1 MLCCMMPWGQ
11 LRNGH
16 QFISLCW
23 WLLATIFCLIYW
35 LQYWLKDF
43 QQKQWVKL
51 ILPPHMTP
59 YSVFF
64 SWDWSAVQSYSFSN
78 FFYLI
83 FFFFCYSTFSFFSWN
98 KFILL
103 IQRKLLQLHV
113 IFDIFFKNSDQKWF
127 RCFYFYF
134 VTMNSISIAE
144 KLNGFYCNIIDTPVV
159 KRRVIKLEFFRR
171 GFFHHQ
177 QNLLWYTLLHQS
189 IKKKN
194 RFVFMTKTKPVHYQI
209 FLMSNTITLQKIT
222 SKFH

>member
-1 MLCCMMPWGQ
+1 MRATSKWASVYFVVLMIIGNYI
-11 LRNGH
+11 LFN
-16 QFISLCW
+16 
-23 WLLATIFCLIYW
+23 LLVAILVEGFSTETVSQIYITATYDTIFSFFLLRLISSS
-35 LQYWLKDF
+35 
-43 QQKQWVKL
+43 
-51 ILPPHMTP
+51 ILL
-59 YSVFF
+59 FF
-64 SWDWSAVQSYSFSN
+64 K
-78 FFYLI
+78 FFLPN